1 MPCSQYA
8 RQTRLGSPKYSCI
21 MLDGMLYGVFALFGL
36 QTIAAGVGWVF
47 DKWRTFQDL
56 KDWMDQEDE
65 VEPNKE

>member
-1 MPCSQYA
+1 
-8 RQTRLGSPKYSCI
+8 